1 MLNSRMQ
8 SRKAIRLYLLIL
20 SFGRPVMARVIF
32 SMWQI
37 QKMWIILIYRSFVEI
52 RSSRISILSSATISK
67 STPKGGCTLLE
78 CHFDMAFSDL
88 PISSAS
94 HLPVGC
100 FPVKT
105 TLILFITGIIWFYNP
120 TRVLTFI
127 CKSSWFLVT
136 LQTSSSLF
144 FIYPSFSCYFLTIPA
159 NSFTLKSLIMLL

>member
-20 SFGRPVMARVIF
+20 SFGRPVMARIIF

-37 QKMWIILIYRSFVEI
+37 QKMWIIRIYKAFVEI
-52 RSSRISILSSATISK
+52 RSSRISILSSVAISK
-67 STPKGGCTLLE
+67 STFNGGCTMLE
-78 CHFDMAFSDL
+78 HHFDMVFSDF

-159 NSFTLKSLIMLL
+159 NSFTLKSLTMLL